1 MLTSALAAASSSPM
15 ETVLHDIRY
24 ALRTFARMRGVA
36 AVAVVTLA
44 LGIAAT
50 TTMFSVAYA
59 ALLRPLPFT
68 AVVLISERLWRRR
81 FNADP
86 SIVRRNIR
94 PNDDPLTVAGVLPAS
109 FTGLNGKSDVWI
121 PRALA
126 PRLIYSDYLT
136 TPQHFISVVARL
148 RAG

>member
-36 AVAVVTLA
+36 AIAVVTLA

-68 AVVLISERLWRRR
+68 AVDRLVILYISRSTPREG
-81 FNADP
+81 
-86 SIVRRNIR
+86 
-94 PNDDPLTVAGVLPAS
+94 TV
-109 FTGLNGKSDVWI
+109 
-121 PRALA
+121 
-126 PRLIYSDYLT
+126 
-136 TPQHFISVVARL
+136 RL
-148 RAG
+148 RWSNPVIDIVGAVAPYAFESIATLDRKSTRLNSSHANIS

>member
-24 ALRTFARMRGVA
+24 ALRTFARMRGGAQTPEQVDGET
-36 AVAVVTLA
+36 VSPDYFDTLRVSP
-44 LGIAAT
+44 IAGRVFAGEDD
-50 TTMFSVAYA
+50 
-59 ALLRPLPFT
+59 

-86 SIVRRNIR
+86 SIVGRNIR
-94 PNDDPLTVAGVLPAS
+94 LNDDPLTVAGVLPAS

-126 PRLIYSDYLT
+126 PRLIYWDYLT
-136 TPQHFISVVARL
+136 TPQHFISVVAP
-148 RAG
+148 